1 MLSGGRWRPIRE
13 VLIREC
19 NNSDSQC
26 ISCSNIDISW
36 SYPVNQASKVLCS
49 LLHNTYVI
57 SVDYCGSNKLL
68 QKGVE
73 AWEPRFSPPELVTSN
88 LFRFHLWHLSCW
100 KYGNGHSESI
110 QAFREVLCVCCRH
123 HNNSPSLI
131 SGSSCRILRR
141 RRGDDSRESIWRRRR
156 RDNRCKPQKNVRL
169 RTDGRRER
177 SIIKPH
183 LRSSVTANQG
193 AFDSSSPSIHS
204 QFCLTPHCFAGA
216 APYMSRD
223 S

>member
-36 SYPVNQASKVLCS
+36 SYPVSQASEVLCS

-73 AWEPRFSPPELVTSN
+73 AWEPRFNLPGLVTSN
-88 LFRFHLWHLSCW
+88 LFRFHLWHSYLCGNSDTGSQNQFKPFE
-100 KYGNGHSESI
+100 KY
-110 QAFREVLCVCCRH
+110 FVWCRSH
-123 HNNSPSLI
+123 NSPHLI

-141 RRGDDSRESIWRRRR
+141 RRTRR
-156 RDNRCKPQKNVRL
+156 
-169 RTDGRRER
+169 
-177 SIIKPH
+177 
-183 LRSSVTANQG
+183 
-193 AFDSSSPSIHS
+193 
-204 QFCLTPHCFAGA
+204 
-216 APYMSRD
+216 
-223 S
+223 

>member
-1 MLSGGRWRPIRE
+1 MIKFDIRYWQTWKLTGILELSCE
-13 VLIREC
+13 VGFQ
-19 NNSDSQC
+19 N
-26 ISCSNIDISW
+26 
-36 SYPVNQASKVLCS
+36 PVQFVAQHVNHL
-49 LLHNTYVI
+49 
-57 SVDYCGSNKLL
+57 CGSNKLL

-73 AWEPRFSPPELVTSN
+73 AWEPRCGSTGLVTSN

-141 RRGDDSRESIWRRRR
+141 RRGDDSGESRWRRRR
-156 RDNRCKPQKNVRL
+156 RNNRCKPQKNVRL

-216 APYMSRD
+216 AEGSIHEP
-223 S
+223 